1 MNYRSLL
8 RRISPFGVLAALA
21 ILLPL
26 QGRCELDQTFD
37 VLTVGARTYTNV
49 TVTTKAKKYV
59 MLMHSQ
65 GLANIKV
72 ADLSPELRR
81 TLGYNEVEEQ
91 PKSKGEAIKKW
102 ANHTLATVKIGQ
114 VRAMELNVA
123 KTWQEHAQ
131 TGQIPFIGRP
141 SLQVIVVA
149 ASGALLVWM
158 LFCSCLNKIC
168 KNAGKQSSALV
179 WWPVLQWFP
188 VLNAAGMKAYWIL
201 LPPIASLV
209 WPFKISKACGK
220 SAFTGICLLL
230 PGIQLLAFLHLAF
243 SSDSRRVSNRRARD
257 DRRVLPM
264 TLETA

>member
-1 MNYRSLL
+1 MNYRSLFG
-8 RRISPFGVLAALA
+8 RISALGVLAALA
-21 ILLPL
+21 ILEPV

-37 VLTVGARTYTNV
+37 VFTVGARTYTNV

-72 ADLSPELRR
+72 ADLSPEGRR
-81 TLGYNEVEEQ
+81 MLGYNEVEEQ

-102 ANHTLATVKIGQ
+102 ANQKLATVNIGQ

-131 TGQIPFIGRP
+131 TEGIPFIGRP
-141 SLQVIVVA
+141 SPQLIVAA

-168 KNAGKQSSALV
+168 KNAGKQSSALI
-179 WWPVLQWFP
+179 WWPALQWFP
-188 VLNAAGMKAYWIL
+188 VLSAAGMKAYWIL
-201 LPPIASLV
+201 LPPIALLV

-220 SAFTGICLLL
+220 SAFTGFCLLL

-243 SSDSRRVSNRRARD
+243 SGADRRAGSRRARD